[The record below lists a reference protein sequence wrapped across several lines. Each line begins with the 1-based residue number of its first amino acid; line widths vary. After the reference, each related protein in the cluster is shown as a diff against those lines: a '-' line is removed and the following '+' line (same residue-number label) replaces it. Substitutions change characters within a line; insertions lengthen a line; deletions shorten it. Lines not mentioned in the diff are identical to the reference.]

1 MANATLKTVVPSF
14 VLTEIAALSAE
25 ASVGPAAD
33 KPEDTTVGEAPAAE
47 AAPAGISLADLAGT
61 WNVRSTL
68 DGSDKVI
75 TYDLVATGDQ
85 SGWTL
90 KFPGRDPIPV
100 RVVVVEGDSIVWEAG
115 PFESVIRKG
124 VQVKNS
130 RVVGRLQ
137 DGKLVGTTTATYEGQ
152 GADSVAHL
160 TLEGTRA
167 P

>member
-1 MANATLKTVVPSF
+1 MRAVTSCCITLLLIGCGRP
-14 VLTEIAALSAE
+14 
-25 ASVGPAAD
+25 AD
-33 KPEDTTVGEAPAAE
+33 KPEDAAVGEAPAMDQE
-47 AAPAGISLADLAGT
+47 APAGIALADLAGT

-75 TYDLVATGDQ
+75 TYDLVATADR

-100 RVVVVEGDSIVWEAG
+100 RVVAAEGDSIVWEAG

-124 VQVKNS
+124 VQVRNS
-130 RVVGRLQ
+130 RVVGRLE
-137 DGKLVGTTTATYEGQ
+137 DGKLVGRTTATYETT
-152 GADSVAHL
+152 GADSVATL

>member
-1 MANATLKTVVPSF
+1 MRAVSSCC
-14 VLTEIAALSAE
+14 IALLLI
-25 ASVGPAAD
+25 GCGKPAD
-33 KPEDTTVGEAPAAE
+33 KPEDGAVGEAPAME
-47 AAPAGISLADLAGT
+47 ESPAGISLADMAGT
-61 WNVRSTL
+61 WNVRATL

-75 TYDLVATGDQ
+75 TYDLVATADR

-90 KFPGRDPIPV
+90 TFPGREPIPV
-100 RVVVVEGDSIVWEAG
+100 RVVAVEGDSLVWEAG
-115 PFESVIRKG
+115 PFESAIRKG
-124 VQVKNS
+124 VTVKVS

-137 DGKLVGTTTATYEGQ
+137 DGKMVGKVTATYEGQ

>member
-1 MANATLKTVVPSF
+1 MRAVTNCCITLLLIGCGRP
-14 VLTEIAALSAE
+14 
-25 ASVGPAAD
+25 AD
-33 KPEDTTVGEAPAAE
+33 KPEDTTVGEAPAMEE
-47 AAPAGISLADLAGT
+47 APGISPGDVAGT

-90 KFPGRDPIPV
+90 NFPGREPIPV
-100 RVVVVEGDSIVWEAG
+100 RVVAVEGDSIVWEAG

-130 RVVGRLQ
+130 RVVGRLR

>member
-1 MANATLKTVVPSF
+1 MRVVTSCCITLLLIGCGRP
-14 VLTEIAALSAE
+14 
-25 ASVGPAAD
+25 AD
-33 KPEDTTVGEAPAAE
+33 KPEDATVGEAPAME
-47 AAPAGISLADLAGT
+47 EKSAAISVADFAGT
-61 WNVRSTL
+61 WNVQSTL

-75 TYDLVATGDQ
+75 TYDLVATPDE

-90 KFPGRDPIPV
+90 NFPGRDPIPV
-100 RVVVVEGDSIVWEAG
+100 RVVATEGDSIVWEAG

-152 GADSVAHL
+152 GADSVATL

>member
-1 MANATLKTVVPSF
+1 MGAT
-14 VLTEIAALSAE
+14 
-25 ASVGPAAD
+25 
-33 KPEDTTVGEAPAAE
+33 
-47 AAPAGISLADLAGT
+47 
-61 WNVRSTL
+61 RS
-68 DGSDKVI
+68 I

-100 RVVVVEGDSIVWEAG
+100 RVVATEGDSIVWEAG

-130 RVVGRLQ
+130 RIVGRLQ

>member
-1 MANATLKTVVPSF
+1 MRAVTSCCIPLLLIGCGRP
-14 VLTEIAALSAE
+14 
-25 ASVGPAAD
+25 AD
-33 KPEDTTVGEAPAAE
+33 KPEDTTVGEAPAME
-47 AAPAGISLADLAGT
+47 QESPAGISLADLAGT

-75 TYDLVATGDQ
+75 TYDLVASGDQ
-85 SGWTL
+85 TEWTL

-100 RVVVVEGDSIVWEAG
+100 RVVAVEGDSIVWEAG

-137 DGKLVGTTTATYEGQ
+137 DGKLIGTTTATYEGQ

>member
-1 MANATLKTVVPSF
+1 MRA
-14 VLTEIAALSAE
+14 LTSCCIALLLIGCE
-25 ASVGPAAD
+25 KPAD

-47 AAPAGISLADLAGT
+47 AMPAGTSLADLAGT

-75 TYDLVATGDQ
+75 TYDIATTEDG

-90 KFPGRDPIPV
+90 KFPDRDPIPLRLV
-100 RVVVVEGDSIVWEAG
+100 ATEGDSVVWEAG

-124 VQVKNS
+124 VQVKVS
-130 RVVGRLQ
+130 RTVARLQ
-137 DGKLVGTTTATYEGQ
+137 DGKLVGRTTATYEGK
-152 GADSVAHL
+152 GADSVATL

>member
-1 MANATLKTVVPSF
+1 MRAVTSCCITLLLIGCGRP
-14 VLTEIAALSAE
+14 
-25 ASVGPAAD
+25 AD
-33 KPEDTTVGEAPAAE
+33 KPEDAAVGEAPAME
-47 AAPAGISLADLAGT
+47 EKSPAGISLADLAGT

-90 KFPGRDPIPV
+90 TFPGREPIPL
-100 RVVVVEGDSIVWEAG
+100 RVVAVEGDSIVWEAG

-124 VQVKNS
+124 VQVKKS

-137 DGKLVGTTTATYEGQ
+137 DGRLVGTTTATYDVA

>member
-1 MANATLKTVVPSF
+1 MRTLTSCCITLLLIGCGKP
-14 VLTEIAALSAE
+14 
-25 ASVGPAAD
+25 AD

-47 AAPAGISLADLAGT
+47 AAPAGISLADMAGT

-75 TYDLVATGDQ
+75 TYDIAGSSDS

-90 KFPGRDPIPV
+90 TFPGRDPIPL
-100 RVVVVEGDSIVWEAG
+100 RIIAAEGDSMVWEAG
-115 PFESVIRKG
+115 PFESAIRKG
-124 VQVKNS
+124 VQVRKS
-130 RVVGRLQ
+130 RVVARLQ
-137 DGKLVGTTTATYEGQ
+137 DGKLVGKTTATYEDQ
-152 GADSVAHL
+152 GADSVATL

>member
-1 MANATLKTVVPSF
+1 MRAVSSCC
-14 VLTEIAALSAE
+14 IALMLI
-25 ASVGPAAD
+25 GCGRPAD
-33 KPEDTTVGEAPAAE
+33 KPEDAAVGEAPAME
-47 AAPAGISLADLAGT
+47 QESPAGASLADMAGT

-75 TYDLVATGDQ
+75 TYDLVATGDR

-90 KFPGRDPIPV
+90 NFPGRDPIPV
-100 RVVVVEGDSIVWEAG
+100 RVVAVEGDSMVWEAG

-124 VQVKNS
+124 VQVKVS
-130 RVVGRLQ
+130 RVVARLQ

>member
-1 MANATLKTVVPSF
+1 MRTLTGCCITLLLIGCGRP
-14 VLTEIAALSAE
+14 
-25 ASVGPAAD
+25 AD
-33 KPEDTTVGEAPAAE
+33 KPEDTTVGEAPPAE
-47 AAPAGISLADLAGT
+47 AAPAGISAEDLAGT

-75 TYDLVATGDQ
+75 TYDIARTEDG

-90 KFPGRDPIPV
+90 KFPGRDPMPLRMV
-100 RVVVVEGDSIVWEAG
+100 ATEGDSVVWEAG

-124 VQVKNS
+124 VQVKLS
-130 RVVGRLQ
+130 RTVARLQ
-137 DGKLVGTTTATYEGQ
+137 DGKLVGHTTATYEGA
-152 GADSVAHL
+152 GADSVATL